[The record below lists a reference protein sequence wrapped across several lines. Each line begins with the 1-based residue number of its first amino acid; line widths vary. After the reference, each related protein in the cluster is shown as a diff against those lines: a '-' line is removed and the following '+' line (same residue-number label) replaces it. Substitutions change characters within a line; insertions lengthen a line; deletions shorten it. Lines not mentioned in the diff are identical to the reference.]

1 MAEKK
6 VHKKETPNPKEPTPQ
21 VKKIHDLRSTGIGLR
36 DIAERLNISRSEVEK
51 VLSVKP
57 KVEEVKA
64 KAKKS
69 FFKKGK

>member
-6 VHKKETPNPKEPTPQ
+6 VHKKEVAVKAEPTPQ
-21 VKKIHDLRSTGIGLR
+21 VKKIHDLRSTGISLR
-36 DIAERLNISRSEVEK
+36 EISELLNISRVEVEK

-57 KVEEVKA
+57 KVEAVKSTP
-64 KAKKS
+64 KKS

>member
-6 VHKKETPNPKEPTPQ
+6 VHKKEVAVKAEPTPQ
-21 VKKIHDLRSTGIGLR
+21 VKKIKDLRSTGISLR
-36 DIAERLNISRSEVEK
+36 EIAERLNISRSEVEK

-57 KVEEVKA
+57 KVEEA